1 VVLEN
6 HYSDLSNLGVY
17 PVDLKLLKR
26 RAEMLDA
33 VSTGLHPA
41 AVVGQLAEKY
51 GVSERALWSDWE
63 RRAKWVPVLLGLE
76 KYAGFVEV
84 VEQKLNAV
92 QKAAWSIYLK
102 ASNDNARVGALRTV
116 LDSLEIHGNIVQAK
130 EVLERLDRL
139 EEVAEKQQK
148 RRWGGGSLH

>member
-6 HYSDLSNLGVY
+6 HYSDLSNLGGY

-26 RAEMLDA
+26 RVEMLNA

-51 GVSERALWSDWE
+51 GVSERCLWSDWE
-63 RRAKWVPVLLGLE
+63 RRAKWVPVLLELE
-76 KYAGFVEV
+76 KYADFVEV
-84 VEQKLNAV
+84 VERKLSAV
-92 QKAAWSIYLK
+92 QKAAWSICLK

-116 LDSLEIHGNIVQAK
+116 LDSLEVHGDLVLKRDI
-130 EVLERLDRL
+130 LERLERV
-139 EEVAEKQQK
+139 EELAEKK
-148 RRWGGGSLH
+148 VSERRRV

>member
-1 VVLEN
+1 ME
-6 HYSDLSNLGVY
+6 
-17 PVDLKLLKR
+17 LKLLER

-33 VSTGLHPA
+33 VSNGLHPA

-92 QKAAWSIYLK
+92 QKLRLPILRKTNTKK
-102 ASNDNARVGALRTV
+102 AKMAYKYSKHLNF
-116 LDSLEIHGNIVQAK
+116 
-130 EVLERLDRL
+130 
-139 EEVAEKQQK
+139 
-148 RRWGGGSLH
+148 